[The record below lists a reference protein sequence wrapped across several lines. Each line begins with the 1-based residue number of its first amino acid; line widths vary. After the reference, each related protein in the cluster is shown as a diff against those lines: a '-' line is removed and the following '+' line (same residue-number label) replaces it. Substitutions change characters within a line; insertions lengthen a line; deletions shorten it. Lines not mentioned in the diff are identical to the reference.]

1 MMKEMYFDNILIAD
15 IVEKTAHFHK
25 FEKGFNVVTSQDNH
39 VGKSSLLKSLYFAM
53 GAEVDFDNVW
63 NKNTKLYVVEFYID
77 EIKFSMARWQKA
89 FAFFRETELI
99 LTTKSVSR
107 ELARKFEKIFSFAVY
122 MANKKTNKIELAP
135 PAFTFMPYYIDQ
147 DKGWSGLYESF
158 SNIDQYKKSDRIKS
172 LYYHLGI
179 YTRSTVELMA
189 KRDTLKDKIEQLKE
203 EEEKSRITIESLYA
217 EIQNLLPADSIE
229 ELEKNLIIPK
239 ERISLL
245 VSRIGETRNKIQ
257 SLETALYQHEHQLEV
272 IQEYRKIK
280 NGVSVREDRDKIHIC
295 PKCGYS
301 FDEEIYSIVRSN
313 YNLQN
318 EDYMYKQIEQ
328 IISSI
333 ASELE
338 KYKENY
344 VNLMDELKQ
353 QEQAYDEKQ
362 DSYEVYLRQRGL
374 QDSVRHFTEQ
384 LGENVYEQEEHGKEI
399 KEIDKEIR
407 KLPNKKEV
415 EENYIENVR
424 LNIIKLDAWNS
435 AYEGNIKLLKPI
447 KAQGTLEN
455 KIILAQMIG
464 LFQTMQYFRT
474 NTILF
479 PLVVDSPRAKEA
491 SHTSSKDI
499 LKLIFEM
506 DNLPQV
512 ILATMDYSDF
522 ENEMKRRAKVT
533 VLFEKRKLLNGDTYR
548 EYQSEI
554 EELQELLS
562 SF

>member
-1 MMKEMYFDNILIAD
+1 MKEMYFENILIAD
-15 IVEKTAHFHK
+15 IVEKTARFHG
-25 FEKGFNVVTSQDNH
+25 FEKGFNVITSQDNH
-39 VGKSSLLKSLYFAM
+39 VGKSSLLKSLYYTM

-63 NKNTKLYVVEFYID
+63 NKNNKIYVVEFYVD
-77 EIKFSMARWQKA
+77 KIKYRVARWQKA
-89 FAFFRETELI
+89 FALFRGAELI

-107 ELARKFEKIFSFAVY
+107 DLAKEFEKIFSFAVY

-147 DKGWSGLYESF
+147 DRGWSGLYESF
-158 SNIDQYKKSDRIKS
+158 SNIDQYKKPDRIKS

-189 KRDTLKDKIEQLKE
+189 KRDALKDKIDQLKV
-203 EEEKSRITIESLYA
+203 EEEKIRITIDSLYA
-217 EIQNLLPADSIE
+217 EIQNLVPADSIE
-229 ELEKNLIIPK
+229 ELERNLIIPK
-239 ERISLL
+239 ERIALL

-280 NGVSVREDRDKIHIC
+280 DGVNIGEDRRNIHIC
-295 PKCGYS
+295 PQCGYS

-338 KYKENY
+338 QYKENY
-344 VNLMDELKQ
+344 VSLMEELKQ

-374 QDSVRHFTEQ
+374 QDSVKHFTEQ

-399 KEIDKEIR
+399 KEIDKELR
-407 KLPNKKEV
+407 KLPNKKEI
-415 EENYIENVR
+415 EENYM
-424 LNIIKLDAWNS
+424 
-435 AYEGNIKLLKPI
+435 LKPI

-464 LFQTMQYFRT
+464 LFQTMQYFKT

-522 ENEMKRRAKVT
+522 ESEMKRRAKVT
-533 VLFEKRKLLNGDTYR
+533 VLSEKRKLLNGNTYN
-548 EYQSEI
+548 EYQSVI

>member
-1 MMKEMYFDNILIAD
+1 MKEMYFDNILIAD

-25 FEKGFNVVTSQDNH
+25 FEKGVNVVTSQDNH

-77 EIKFSMARWQKA
+77 EIKFSVARWQKA

-107 ELARKFEKIFSFAVY
+107 DLARKFEKIFSFAVY

-147 DKGWSGLYESF
+147 DRGWSGLYESF

-257 SLETALYQHEHQLEV
+257 SLETALYQHEHQIKV

-399 KEIDKEIR
+399 KEIDKELR

>member
-15 IVEKTAHFHK
+15 IVEKTAYFHK
-25 FEKGFNVVTSQDNH
+25 FEKGFNVVTSKDNH

-53 GAEVDFDNVW
+53 GAEVGFDNVW

-77 EIKFSMARWQKA
+77 EIKFRVARWQKA
-89 FAFFRETELI
+89 FALFRETELI

-107 ELARKFEKIFSFAVY
+107 ELAREFEKIFSFAVHI
-122 MANKKTNKIELAP
+122 ANKKTNKIELAP
-135 PAFTFMPYYIDQ
+135 PSFTFMPYYIDQ
-147 DKGWSGLYESF
+147 DRGWSGLYESF
-158 SNIDQYKKSDRIKS
+158 SNIGQYKKSDRIKS

-179 YTRSTVELMA
+179 YTRSTVELRA
-189 KRDTLKDKIEQLKE
+189 KIDILKDKIEQLKV
-203 EEEKSRITIESLYA
+203 EEEKIKITIESLYA
-217 EIQNLLPADSIE
+217 EIQNLVPAESIE
-229 ELEKNLIIPK
+229 ELERNLMIPK
-239 ERISLL
+239 ERIVLL

-257 SLETALYQHEHQLEV
+257 SLETALYRHEHQLEV
-272 IQEYRKIK
+272 IQEYRKI
-280 NGVSVREDRDKIHIC
+280 NDGVSVCEDRYKIHIC

-344 VNLMDELKQ
+344 VSLMYELKQ

-374 QDSVRHFTEQ
+374 QDSVKHFTEQ
-384 LGENVYEQEEHGKEI
+384 LGENVYEQEGYGREI
-399 KEIDKEIR
+399 KEIDKELR

-415 EENYIENVR
+415 EKNYIENVR

-464 LFQTMQYFRT
+464 LFQTMQYFKT

-522 ENEMKRRAKVT
+522 ENKMKISAKVI
-533 VLFEKRKLLNGDTYR
+533 VLSEKRKLLNGDTYR
-548 EYQSEI
+548 EHQNTI

-562 SF
+562 SS

>member
-1 MMKEMYFDNILIAD
+1 MKEMYFDNILIAD

-328 IISSI
+328 IICSI

>member
-1 MMKEMYFDNILIAD
+1 MKEMYFDNILIAD
-15 IVEKTAHFHK
+15 IVEKTAYIHN

-77 EIKFSMARWQKA
+77 EIKFRLARWQKS
-89 FAFFRETELI
+89 FALFRETELI

-107 ELARKFEKIFSFAVY
+107 DLAREFEKIFSFAIY

-147 DKGWSGLYESF
+147 DRGWSGLYESF
-158 SNIDQYKKSDRIKS
+158 SNIDQYKKPDRIKS

-179 YTRSTVELMA
+179 YTQSTVELMA
-189 KRDTLKDKIEQLKE
+189 KRDALKDKIEQLKA
-203 EEEKSRITIESLYA
+203 EEEKSRITIEALYV
-217 EIQNLLPADSIE
+217 EIQNLVPADSIE
-229 ELEKNLIIPK
+229 ELERNLIIPK
-239 ERISLL
+239 ERIALL
-245 VSRIGETRNKIQ
+245 VSKIGEIRNKIQ

-280 NGVSVREDRDKIHIC
+280 DGVSVREDRDKIHIC

-301 FDEEIYSIVRSN
+301 FDEEIYSIVRAS

-333 ASELE
+333 ESELE

-344 VNLMDELKQ
+344 VSLMDKLKQ

-374 QDSVRHFTEQ
+374 QDSVKHFTEQ
-384 LGENVYEQEEHGKEI
+384 LGENIYKQETYGKKI
-399 KEIDKEIR
+399 KVIDKELR

-455 KIILAQMIG
+455 KIILAQMMG
-464 LFQTMQYFRT
+464 LFQTMQYFDT

-499 LKLIFEM
+499 LKLIFQM

-522 ENEMKRRAKVT
+522 ENEMKKKAKVI
-533 VLFEKRKLLNGDTYR
+533 VLSRKRKLLNGDTYR
-548 EYQSEI
+548 EYQSAI
-554 EELQELLS
+554 EELQELLT

>member
-1 MMKEMYFDNILIAD
+1 MKEMYFNNILIAD

-25 FEKGFNVVTSQDNH
+25 FKKGFNVVTSQDNH

-53 GAEVDFDNVW
+53 GAEIDFDNVW
-63 NKNTKLYVVEFYID
+63 NKNTKIYVVEFYID
-77 EIKFSMARWQKA
+77 EIKFRLARWQKA
-89 FAFFRETELI
+89 FALFRETDLI

-107 ELARKFEKIFSFAVY
+107 DLAREFEKIFSFAVY
-122 MANKKTNKIELAP
+122 MANKKNNKIELAP

-147 DKGWSGLYESF
+147 DRGWSGLYESF
-158 SNIDQYKKSDRIKS
+158 SNINQYKKPDRIKS

-189 KRDTLKDKIEQLKE
+189 KRDTLKDKIEQLKA

-217 EIQNLLPADSIE
+217 EIQNLVPADSIE
-229 ELEKNLIIPK
+229 ELERNLLIPK
-239 ERISLL
+239 ERIALL
-245 VSRIGETRNKIQ
+245 VSRIGEIRNKIQ

-280 NGVSVREDRDKIHIC
+280 DGVSVREDQDEIYIC

-301 FDEEIYSIVRSN
+301 FDEEIYSIVRAS

-318 EDYMYKQIEQ
+318 EDYMYKQIKQ

-333 ASELE
+333 ASELD

-344 VNLMDELKQ
+344 VSLMDELKQ

-374 QDSVRHFTEQ
+374 QDSVKHFTEQ
-384 LGENVYEQEEHGKEI
+384 LGKTIYKQDAYGKEI
-399 KEIDKEIR
+399 KEIDKELR
-407 KLPNKKEV
+407 KLPNKKEI
-415 EENYIENVR
+415 EGNYIENVR

-435 AYEGNIKLLKPI
+435 AYDGNIKLLKPI

-455 KIILAQMIG
+455 KIILAQMMG

-491 SHTSSKDI
+491 GHTSSKDI

-506 DNLPQV
+506 DYLPQV
-512 ILATMDYSDF
+512 ILATVDYSNF
-522 ENEMKRRAKVT
+522 ENEMKRKAKVT
-533 VLFEKRKLLNGDTYR
+533 VLSEKRKLLNDDTYR
-548 EYQSEI
+548 EYQSTI

>member
-1 MMKEMYFDNILIAD
+1 MKEMYFDNILIAD
-15 IVEKTAHFHK
+15 IIEKTAHFHK

-107 ELARKFEKIFSFAVY
+107 DLARKFEKIFSFAVY

-179 YTRSTVELMA
+179 YTRSTVELMV

-203 EEEKSRITIESLYA
+203 EEEKSRITIESLYG

-301 FDEEIYSIVRSN
+301 FDEELYSIVRSN

-353 QEQAYDEKQ
+353 QEQAYNEKQ

-384 LGENVYEQEEHGKEI
+384 LGENIYEQEEHGKEI
-399 KEIDKEIR
+399 KEIDKELR

-424 LNIIKLDAWNS
+424 LNIIKLDAWNA
-435 AYEGNIKLLKPI
+435 AYEENIKLLKPI

-548 EYQSEI
+548 EYKSEI

>member
-1 MMKEMYFDNILIAD
+1 MKAMYFDSILIAD

-77 EIKFSMARWQKA
+77 EIKFSVARWQKA
-89 FAFFRETELI
+89 FALFRETELI

-107 ELARKFEKIFSFAVY
+107 DLARKFEKIFSFAVY

-147 DKGWSGLYESF
+147 DRGWSGLYESF

-189 KRDTLKDKIEQLKE
+189 KRDTLKDKIEQLKA

-229 ELEKNLIIPK
+229 ELERNLIIPK

-245 VSRIGETRNKIQ
+245 VSRIGKTRNKIQ

-280 NGVSVREDRDKIHIC
+280 DGVSVREDRDKINIC

-333 ASELE
+333 TSELE
-338 KYKENY
+338 KYKESY
-344 VNLMDELKQ
+344 VSLMDELKQ

-384 LGENVYEQEEHGKEI
+384 LGENVYEQEEYGREI
-399 KEIDKEIR
+399 KEIDKELR

-479 PLVVDSPRAKEA
+479 PFVVDSPRAKEA

-506 DNLPQV
+506 DYLPQV
-512 ILATMDYSDF
+512 ILATVDYSDF

-533 VLFEKRKLLNGDTYR
+533 VLSEKRKLLNDDTYR
-548 EYQSEI
+548 EYQSTI
-554 EELQELLS
+554 EELQDLLS

>member
-1 MMKEMYFDNILIAD
+1 MREMYFDNILIAD
-15 IVEKTAHFHK
+15 IVEKTAHFHE
-25 FEKGFNVVTSQDNH
+25 FEKGFNVVTSEDNH
-39 VGKSSLLKSLYFAM
+39 VGKSSLLKSLYYTM
-53 GAEVDFDNVW
+53 GAEVEFDNVW
-63 NKNTKLYVVEFYID
+63 NKNTKIYLVEFYID
-77 EIKFSMARWQKA
+77 EIKFRIARWQKS
-89 FAFFRETELI
+89 FALFRGTELV

-107 ELARKFEKIFSFAVY
+107 DLAKEFEKIFSFSVY
-122 MANKKTNKIELAP
+122 MANKKTNRIELAP

-147 DKGWSGLYESF
+147 DKGWTGLYESF
-158 SNIDQYKKSDRIKS
+158 SNIDQYKKPDRIKS

-179 YTRSTVELMA
+179 YTRSTVELMS
-189 KRDTLKDKIEQLKE
+189 KRDALKDKLEQLKV
-203 EEEKSRITIESLYA
+203 EEEKIRITMDSLYA
-217 EIQNLLPADSIE
+217 EIQNLIPADSIE
-229 ELEKNLIIPK
+229 ELERNLTIPK
-239 ERISLL
+239 EQISLL

-272 IQEYRKIK
+272 IREYKKIK
-280 NGVSVREDRDKIHIC
+280 NGVNVLENQGNIHIC
-295 PKCGYS
+295 PQCGYS

-318 EDYMYKQIEQ
+318 EDYMYKQVEQ

-333 ASELE
+333 VSELE
-338 KYKENY
+338 MHKVSY
-344 VNLMDELKQ
+344 VSLMDELKQ

-374 QDSVRHFTEQ
+374 QDSVKHFTEQ
-384 LGENVYEQEEHGKEI
+384 LGDNICKQDEHRKKI
-399 KEIDKEIR
+399 KEIDKELR
-407 KLPNKKEV
+407 KLPNKKDV

-455 KIILAQMIG
+455 KIILAQVIG
-464 LFQTMQYFRT
+464 LFQTMQCFKT
-474 NTILF
+474 NTIWF
-479 PLVVDSPRAKEA
+479 SLVIDSPRAKEA

-506 DNLPQV
+506 NNLPQV

-522 ENEMKRRAKVT
+522 ESEMKQRAKVT
-533 VLFEKRKLLNGDTYR
+533 VLSEKRKLLNSNTYIK
-548 EYQSEI
+548 YQSVI

>member
-1 MMKEMYFDNILIAD
+1 MKAMYFDSILIAD

-77 EIKFSMARWQKA
+77 EIKFSVARWQKA
-89 FAFFRETELI
+89 FALFRETELI

-107 ELARKFEKIFSFAVY
+107 DLARKFEKIFSFAVY

-147 DKGWSGLYESF
+147 DRGWSGLYESF

-189 KRDTLKDKIEQLKE
+189 KRDTLKDKIEQLKA
-203 EEEKSRITIESLYA
+203 EEEKSRFTIESLYA

-229 ELEKNLIIPK
+229 ELERNLIIPK

-280 NGVSVREDRDKIHIC
+280 DGVSVREDRDKINIC

-333 ASELE
+333 TSELE
-338 KYKENY
+338 KYKESY
-344 VNLMDELKQ
+344 VSLMDELKQ

-384 LGENVYEQEEHGKEI
+384 LGENVYEQEEYGREI
-399 KEIDKEIR
+399 KEIDKELR

-479 PLVVDSPRAKEA
+479 PFVVDSPRAKEA

-506 DNLPQV
+506 DYLPQV
-512 ILATMDYSDF
+512 ILATVDYSDF

-533 VLFEKRKLLNGDTYR
+533 VLSEKRKLLNDDTYR
-548 EYQSEI
+548 EYQSTI
-554 EELQELLS
+554 EELQDLLS

>member
-1 MMKEMYFDNILIAD
+1 MKEMYFNNILIAD

-25 FEKGFNVVTSQDNH
+25 FKKGFNVVTSQDNH

-399 KEIDKEIR
+399 KKINKEIR

>member
-1 MMKEMYFDNILIAD
+1 MKEMYFDNILIAD

-399 KEIDKEIR
+399 KKINKEIR

-499 LKLIFEM
+499 LKLFFEM

>member
-1 MMKEMYFDNILIAD
+1 MKEMYFDNILIAD

-25 FEKGFNVVTSQDNH
+25 FEKRFNVVTSQDNH

-77 EIKFSMARWQKA
+77 EIKFSVARWQKA
-89 FAFFRETELI
+89 FALFRETELI

-107 ELARKFEKIFSFAVY
+107 DLARKFEKIFSFAVY
-122 MANKKTNKIELAP
+122 IANKKTNKIELAP

-147 DKGWSGLYESF
+147 DRGWSGLYESF

-189 KRDTLKDKIEQLKE
+189 KRDTLKDKIEQLKA

-257 SLETALYQHEHQLEV
+257 SLETALYQHEYQLEV

-280 NGVSVREDRDKIHIC
+280 NGVSVREDRDRIHIC

-301 FDEEIYSIVRSN
+301 FDEEVYSIVRSN

-344 VNLMDELKQ
+344 VSLMDELKQ

-399 KEIDKEIR
+399 KEIDKELR

-522 ENEMKRRAKVT
+522 ENEIKIRAKVT
-533 VLFEKRKLLNGDTYR
+533 VLSEKRKLLNGDTYR
-548 EYQSEI
+548 EYQSAI

>member
-1 MMKEMYFDNILIAD
+1 MKEMYFDNILIAD

-399 KEIDKEIR
+399 KKINKEIR

-512 ILATMDYSDF
+512 ILATMDYIDF

>member
-1 MMKEMYFDNILIAD
+1 MKEMYFDNILIAD

-107 ELARKFEKIFSFAVY
+107 DLARKFEKIFSFAVY

-239 ERISLL
+239 EQISLL

-384 LGENVYEQEEHGKEI
+384 LGENVYEQEKHRKKI
-399 KEIDKEIR
+399 KEIDKELR

>member
-1 MMKEMYFDNILIAD
+1 MKAMYFDNILIAD

-77 EIKFSMARWQKA
+77 EIKFSVARWQKA
-89 FAFFRETELI
+89 FALFRETELI

-107 ELARKFEKIFSFAVY
+107 DLARKFEKIFSFAVY

-147 DKGWSGLYESF
+147 DRGWSGLYESF

-189 KRDTLKDKIEQLKE
+189 KRDTLKDKIEQLKA

-229 ELEKNLIIPK
+229 ELERNLIIPK

-280 NGVSVREDRDKIHIC
+280 DGISVREDRDKINIC

-333 ASELE
+333 TSELE
-338 KYKENY
+338 KYKESY
-344 VNLMDELKQ
+344 VSLMDELKQ

-384 LGENVYEQEEHGKEI
+384 LGENVYEQEEYGREI
-399 KEIDKEIR
+399 KEIDKELR

-479 PLVVDSPRAKEA
+479 PFVVDSPRAKEA

-506 DNLPQV
+506 DYLPQV
-512 ILATMDYSDF
+512 ILATVDYSDF

-533 VLFEKRKLLNGDTYR
+533 VLSEKRKLLNDDTYR
-548 EYQSEI
+548 EYQSTI
-554 EELQELLS
+554 EELQDLLS

>member
-1 MMKEMYFDNILIAD
+1 MKEMYFDNILIAD

-77 EIKFSMARWQKA
+77 EIKFSVARWQKA
-89 FAFFRETELI
+89 FALFRETELI

-107 ELARKFEKIFSFAVY
+107 DLARKFEKIFSFAVY

-147 DKGWSGLYESF
+147 DRGWSGLYESF

-189 KRDTLKDKIEQLKE
+189 KRDTLKDKIEQLKA

-229 ELEKNLIIPK
+229 ELERNLIIPK

-280 NGVSVREDRDKIHIC
+280 DGVSVREDRDKINIC

-333 ASELE
+333 TSELE
-338 KYKENY
+338 KYKESY
-344 VNLMDELKQ
+344 VSLMDELKQ

-384 LGENVYEQEEHGKEI
+384 LGENVYEQEEHGREI
-399 KEIDKEIR
+399 KEIDKELR

-479 PLVVDSPRAKEA
+479 PFVVDSPRAKEA

-499 LKLIFEM
+499 IKLIFEM
-506 DNLPQV
+506 DYLPQV
-512 ILATMDYSDF
+512 ILATVDYSDF

-533 VLFEKRKLLNGDTYR
+533 VLSEKRKLLNDDTYR
-548 EYQSEI
+548 EYQSTI
-554 EELQELLS
+554 EQLQELLS

>member
-77 EIKFSMARWQKA
+77 EIKFSVARWQKA
-89 FAFFRETELI
+89 FALFRETELI

-107 ELARKFEKIFSFAVY
+107 DLARKFEKIFSFAVY
-122 MANKKTNKIELAP
+122 MANKKTNRIELAP

-147 DKGWSGLYESF
+147 DRGWSGLYESF
-158 SNIDQYKKSDRIKS
+158 SNIDQYKKSDRTKS

-189 KRDTLKDKIEQLKE
+189 KRDTLKDKIEHLKA
-203 EEEKSRITIESLYA
+203 EEEKSRITIELLYA

-229 ELEKNLIIPK
+229 ELERNLIIPK

-280 NGVSVREDRDKIHIC
+280 DGVSVCEDRDKIHIC

-338 KYKENY
+338 KYKESY
-344 VNLMDELKQ
+344 VSLMDELKQ

-384 LGENVYEQEEHGKEI
+384 LSENVYEQEEHGKGI
-399 KEIDKEIR
+399 KEIDKELR

-479 PLVVDSPRAKEA
+479 PFVVDSPRAKEA

-533 VLFEKRKLLNGDTYR
+533 VLSEKRKLLNGDTYR
-548 EYQSEI
+548 EYQSVI

>member
-15 IVEKTAHFHK
+15 IVEKTAYIHN

-77 EIKFSMARWQKA
+77 EIKFRLARWQKS
-89 FAFFRETELI
+89 FALFRETELI

-107 ELARKFEKIFSFAVY
+107 DLAREFEKIFSFAIY

-147 DKGWSGLYESF
+147 DRGWSGLYESF
-158 SNIDQYKKSDRIKS
+158 SNIDQYKKPDRIKS

-179 YTRSTVELMA
+179 YTRSTVDLIA
-189 KRDTLKDKIEQLKE
+189 KRDALKDKIEQLKA
-203 EEEKSRITIESLYA
+203 EEEKSRITIEALYV
-217 EIQNLLPADSIE
+217 EIQNLVPADSIE
-229 ELEKNLIIPK
+229 ELERNLIIPK
-239 ERISLL
+239 ERIALL
-245 VSRIGETRNKIQ
+245 VSKIGEIRNKIQ

-280 NGVSVREDRDKIHIC
+280 DGVSVREDRDKIHIC

-301 FDEEIYSIVRSN
+301 FDEEIYSIVRAS

-333 ASELE
+333 ESELE

-344 VNLMDELKQ
+344 VSLMDKLKQ

-374 QDSVRHFTEQ
+374 QDSVKHFTEQ
-384 LGENVYEQEEHGKEI
+384 LGENIYKQETYGKKI
-399 KEIDKEIR
+399 KVIDKELR

-455 KIILAQMIG
+455 KIILAQMMG
-464 LFQTMQYFRT
+464 LFQTMQYFNT

-499 LKLIFEM
+499 LKLIFQM

-522 ENEMKRRAKVT
+522 ENEMKKKAKVI
-533 VLFEKRKLLNGDTYR
+533 VLSRKRKLLNGDTYR
-548 EYQSEI
+548 EYQSAI
-554 EELQELLS
+554 EELQELLT

>member
-1 MMKEMYFDNILIAD
+1 MKEMYFNNILIAD

-25 FEKGFNVVTSQDNH
+25 FKKGFNVVTSQDNH

-53 GAEVDFDNVW
+53 GAEIDFDNVW
-63 NKNTKLYVVEFYID
+63 NKNTKIYVVEFYID
-77 EIKFSMARWQKA
+77 EIKFRLARWQKA
-89 FAFFRETELI
+89 FALFRETDLI

-107 ELARKFEKIFSFAVY
+107 DLAREFEKIFSFAVY
-122 MANKKTNKIELAP
+122 MANKKNNKIELAP

-147 DKGWSGLYESF
+147 DRGWSGLYESF
-158 SNIDQYKKSDRIKS
+158 SNINQYKKPDRIKS

-189 KRDTLKDKIEQLKE
+189 KRDTLKDKIEQLKA

-217 EIQNLLPADSIE
+217 EIQNLVPADSIE
-229 ELEKNLIIPK
+229 ELERNLLIPK
-239 ERISLL
+239 ERIALL
-245 VSRIGETRNKIQ
+245 VSRIGEIRNKIQ

-280 NGVSVREDRDKIHIC
+280 DGVSVREDQDEIYIC

-301 FDEEIYSIVRSN
+301 FDEEIYSIVRAS

-318 EDYMYKQIEQ
+318 EDYMYKQIKQ

-333 ASELE
+333 ASELD

-344 VNLMDELKQ
+344 VSLMDELKQ

-374 QDSVRHFTEQ
+374 QDSVKHFTEQ
-384 LGENVYEQEEHGKEI
+384 LGKTIYKQDAYGKEI
-399 KEIDKEIR
+399 KEIDKELR
-407 KLPNKKEV
+407 KLPNKKEI
-415 EENYIENVR
+415 EGNYIENVR

-435 AYEGNIKLLKPI
+435 AYDGNIKLLKPI

-455 KIILAQMIG
+455 KIILAQMMG

-506 DNLPQV
+506 DYLPQV
-512 ILATMDYSDF
+512 ILATVDYSNF
-522 ENEMKRRAKVT
+522 ENEMKRKAKVT
-533 VLFEKRKLLNGDTYR
+533 VLSEKRKLLNDDTYR
-548 EYQSEI
+548 EYQSTI

>member
-1 MMKEMYFDNILIAD
+1 MKEMYFDNILIAD
-15 IVEKTAHFHK
+15 IVEKTAYFHK

-77 EIKFSMARWQKA
+77 EIKFRVARWQKA
-89 FAFFRETELI
+89 FALFRETELI

-107 ELARKFEKIFSFAVY
+107 GLAREFEKIFSFAVY

-147 DKGWSGLYESF
+147 DRGWSGLYESF
-158 SNIDQYKKSDRIKS
+158 SNIGQYKKPDRIKS

-189 KRDTLKDKIEQLKE
+189 KIDTLKDKIEQLKA
-203 EEEKSRITIESLYA
+203 EEEKLRITIESLYG
-217 EIQNLLPADSIE
+217 EIQNLVPADSIE
-229 ELEKNLIIPK
+229 ELERNLIIPK
-239 ERISLL
+239 EWIVLL

-280 NGVSVREDRDKIHIC
+280 DGVSVCEDRDKIHIC

-344 VNLMDELKQ
+344 VSLMGELKQ

-374 QDSVRHFTEQ
+374 QDSIKHFTEQ
-384 LGENVYEQEEHGKEI
+384 LGENVHEQEGHVKEI
-399 KEIDKEIR
+399 KEINKELR

-415 EENYIENVR
+415 EKNYIENVR

-464 LFQTMQYFRT
+464 LFQTMQYFKT

-499 LKLIFEM
+499 LNLIFEM

-522 ENEMKRRAKVT
+522 ENEMKISAKVI
-533 VLFEKRKLLNGDTYR
+533 VFSKKRKLLNGDTYR
-548 EYQSEI
+548 EYQNTI

-562 SF
+562 NS

>member
-1 MMKEMYFDNILIAD
+1 MKEMYFDNILIAD

-122 MANKKTNKIELAP
+122 MANKKTNRIELAP

-229 ELEKNLIIPK
+229 ELERNLIIPK

-338 KYKENY
+338 KYKESY
-344 VNLMDELKQ
+344 VSLMDELKQ

-399 KEIDKEIR
+399 KEIDKELR

-479 PLVVDSPRAKEA
+479 PFVVDSPRAKEA

-533 VLFEKRKLLNGDTYR
+533 VLSEKRKLLNGDTYR
-548 EYQSEI
+548 EYQSVI

>member
-1 MMKEMYFDNILIAD
+1 MKEMYFDNILIAD
-15 IVEKTAHFHK
+15 IVENTAHFHK
-25 FEKGFNVVTSQDNH
+25 FKKGFNVVTSQDNH
-39 VGKSSLLKSLYFAM
+39 VGKSSLLKSLYFTM

-77 EIKFSMARWQKA
+77 EIKFRLARWQKA
-89 FAFFRETELI
+89 FALFRGIELI

-107 ELARKFEKIFSFAVY
+107 DLAREFEKIFSFAVY

-147 DKGWSGLYESF
+147 DRGWSGLYESF
-158 SNIDQYKKSDRIKS
+158 SNIDQYKKPDRIKS

-179 YTRSTVELMA
+179 YTQSTVELMA
-189 KRDTLKDKIEQLKE
+189 KRDTLKDKIEQLKA

-217 EIQNLLPADSIE
+217 EIQNLVPADSIE
-229 ELEKNLIIPK
+229 ELERNLLIPK
-239 ERISLL
+239 ERIALL
-245 VSRIGETRNKIQ
+245 VSRIGEIRNKIQ

-280 NGVSVREDRDKIHIC
+280 DGVSVREDQDEIYIC
-295 PKCGYS
+295 PNCGYS
-301 FDEEIYSIVRSN
+301 FDEEIYSIVRAS

-318 EDYMYKQIEQ
+318 EDYMYKQIKQ

-344 VNLMDELKQ
+344 VSLMDELKQ

-374 QDSVRHFTEQ
+374 QGSVKHFTEQ
-384 LGENVYEQEEHGKEI
+384 LGKNIYKQEAYGKEI
-399 KEIDKEIR
+399 KEIDKELR
-407 KLPNKKEV
+407 KLPNKKAV

-435 AYEGNIKLLKPI
+435 AYDRNIKLLKPI

-455 KIILAQMIG
+455 KIILAQMMG

-506 DNLPQV
+506 DYLPQV
-512 ILATMDYSDF
+512 ILATVDYSDF

-533 VLFEKRKLLNGDTYR
+533 VLSEKRKLLNDDTYR
-548 EYQSEI
+548 EYQSTI

>member
-1 MMKEMYFDNILIAD
+1 MKEMYFDNILIAD

-77 EIKFSMARWQKA
+77 EIKFSVARWQKA
-89 FAFFRETELI
+89 FALFRETELI

-107 ELARKFEKIFSFAVY
+107 DLARKFEKIFSFAVY
-122 MANKKTNKIELAP
+122 MANKKTNRIELAP

-147 DKGWSGLYESF
+147 DRGWSGLYESF
-158 SNIDQYKKSDRIKS
+158 SNIDQYKKSDRTKS

-189 KRDTLKDKIEQLKE
+189 KRDTLKDKIEHLKA

-229 ELEKNLIIPK
+229 ELERNLIIPK

-280 NGVSVREDRDKIHIC
+280 DGVSVCEDRDKIHIC

-338 KYKENY
+338 KYKESY
-344 VNLMDELKQ
+344 VSLMDELKQ

-384 LGENVYEQEEHGKEI
+384 LSENVYEQEEHGKGI
-399 KEIDKEIR
+399 KEIDKELR

-479 PLVVDSPRAKEA
+479 PFVVDSPRAKEA

-533 VLFEKRKLLNGDTYR
+533 VLSEKRKLLNGDTYR
-548 EYQSEI
+548 EYQSVI

>member
-1 MMKEMYFDNILIAD
+1 MKKETLLHKIIIKILSIFGIIERKKVSKKEMC
-15 IVEKTAHFHK
+15 E
-25 FEKGFNVVTSQDNH
+25 
-39 VGKSSLLKSLYFAM
+39 
-53 GAEVDFDNVW
+53 
-63 NKNTKLYVVEFYID
+63 
-77 EIKFSMARWQKA
+77 MA
-89 FAFFRETELI
+89 
-99 LTTKSVSR
+99 
-107 ELARKFEKIFSFAVY
+107 
-122 MANKKTNKIELAP
+122 
-135 PAFTFMPYYIDQ
+135 
-147 DKGWSGLYESF
+147 
-158 SNIDQYKKSDRIKS
+158 IKS
-172 LYYHLGI
+172 NVCPNRCDICAWNENYHLGI

-189 KRDTLKDKIEQLKE
+189 KRDALKDKIEQLKAE
-203 EEEKSRITIESLYA
+203 EDKIRITMDSLYE
-217 EIQNLLPADSIE
+217 EIQNLVPADSIE
-229 ELEKNLIIPK
+229 ELERNLMIPK
-239 ERISLL
+239 ERIALI

-257 SLETALYQHEHQLEV
+257 SLETALFQHEHQLE
-272 IQEYRKIK
+272 IIKEYRKIK
-280 NGVSVREDRDKIHIC
+280 DGVNVLEERGNIYTC
-295 PKCGYS
+295 PQCGYS

-333 ASELE
+333 TSELE
-338 KYKENY
+338 THKESY
-344 VNLMDELKQ
+344 VSLMDKLKQ

-374 QDSVRHFTEQ
+374 QNSVKHFTEQ
-384 LGENVYEQEEHGKEI
+384 LGENTYEQQEYGKEI
-399 KEIDKEIR
+399 KEIDKELR

-464 LFQTMQYFRT
+464 LFQTMQYLKT

-512 ILATMDYSDF
+512 ILATMDYGDF
-522 ENEMKRRAKVT
+522 ESEMKRRAKVT
-533 VLFEKRKLLNGDTYR
+533 VLSEKRKLLNGNTYS
-548 EYQSEI
+548 EYQNVI
-554 EELQELLS
+554 EELQELLN

>member
-15 IVEKTAHFHK
+15 IVEKTAHVHK

-77 EIKFSMARWQKA
+77 EIKFSVVRWQKA
-89 FAFFRETELI
+89 FALFRETELI

-107 ELARKFEKIFSFAVY
+107 DLARKFEKIFSFAIY

-147 DKGWSGLYESF
+147 DRGWSGLYESF

-189 KRDTLKDKIEQLKE
+189 KRDTLKDKIEQLKL

-229 ELEKNLIIPK
+229 ELERNLIIPK

-280 NGVSVREDRDKIHIC
+280 DGVSVREDRDKIHIC

-338 KYKENY
+338 KYKESY
-344 VNLMDELKQ
+344 VSLMDELKQ

-384 LGENVYEQEEHGKEI
+384 IGENVYEQEEHGREI
-399 KEIDKEIR
+399 KEIDKELR

-479 PLVVDSPRAKEA
+479 PFVVDSPRAKEA

-533 VLFEKRKLLNGDTYR
+533 VLSEKRKLLNGDTYR
-548 EYQSEI
+548 EYQSAI

>member
-344 VNLMDELKQ
+344 VNLMNELKQ

-399 KEIDKEIR
+399 KKINKELR

-479 PLVVDSPRAKEA
+479 PLVVDSPRAKKA

-548 EYQSEI
+548 EHQSEI

>member
-1 MMKEMYFDNILIAD
+1 MKEMYFDNILIAD
-15 IVEKTAHFHK
+15 IVEKTAHVHK

-77 EIKFSMARWQKA
+77 EIKFSVVRWQKA
-89 FAFFRETELI
+89 FALFRETELI

-107 ELARKFEKIFSFAVY
+107 DLARKFEKIFSFAIY

-147 DKGWSGLYESF
+147 DRGWSGLNESF

-189 KRDTLKDKIEQLKE
+189 KRDTLKDKIEQLKL

-229 ELEKNLIIPK
+229 ELERNLIIPK

-280 NGVSVREDRDKIHIC
+280 DGVSVREDRDKIHIC

-338 KYKENY
+338 KYKESY
-344 VNLMDELKQ
+344 VSLMDELKQ

-384 LGENVYEQEEHGKEI
+384 LGENVYEQEEHGREI
-399 KEIDKEIR
+399 KEIDKELR

-479 PLVVDSPRAKEA
+479 PFVVDSPRAKEA

-533 VLFEKRKLLNGDTYR
+533 VLSEKRKLLNGDTYR
-548 EYQSEI
+548 EYQSAI

>member
-328 IISSI
+328 IICSI

>member
-25 FEKGFNVVTSQDNH
+25 FKKGFNVVTSQDNH

-63 NKNTKLYVVEFYID
+63 NKTTKLYIVDFYID
-77 EIKFSMARWQKA
+77 EIKFRLARWQKA
-89 FAFFRETELI
+89 FALFRGIELI

-107 ELARKFEKIFSFAVY
+107 DLAREFEKIFSFAVY
-122 MANKKTNKIELAP
+122 MANKKTNKTELAP

-147 DKGWSGLYESF
+147 DRGWSGLYESF
-158 SNIDQYKKSDRIKS
+158 SNIDQYKKPDRIKS

-189 KRDTLKDKIEQLKE
+189 KRDILKDKLEQLKA
-203 EEEKSRITIESLYA
+203 EEEKSRITIESLYT
-217 EIQNLLPADSIE
+217 EIQNLVPADSIE
-229 ELEKNLIIPK
+229 ELERNLLIPK
-239 ERISLL
+239 ERIALL
-245 VSRIGETRNKIQ
+245 VSRIGEIRNKIQ
-257 SLETALYQHEHQLEV
+257 SLEIILYQHEHQLEV

-280 NGVSVREDRDKIHIC
+280 DGVSVRENRDEIYIC

-301 FDEEIYSIVRSN
+301 FDEEIYSVVRAS

-318 EDYMYKQIEQ
+318 EDYMYKQIKQ

-344 VNLMDELKQ
+344 VSLMDELKQ

-374 QDSVRHFTEQ
+374 QGSVKHFTEQ
-384 LGENVYEQEEHGKEI
+384 LGKNIYKQEAYGKKI
-399 KEIDKEIR
+399 KAIDKDIR

-435 AYEGNIKLLKPI
+435 AYDGNIKLLKPI

-455 KIILAQMIG
+455 KIILAQMVG

-506 DNLPQV
+506 DYLPQV
-512 ILATMDYSDF
+512 ILATVDYSDF
-522 ENEMKRRAKVT
+522 EDEIKRRAKVT
-533 VLFEKRKLLNGDTYR
+533 VLSEKRKLLNDDTYR
-548 EYQSEI
+548 EYQSTI

>member
-1 MMKEMYFDNILIAD
+1 MKEMYFDNILIAD

-399 KEIDKEIR
+399 KKINKEIR

>member
-1 MMKEMYFDNILIAD
+1 MKEMYFDNILIAD
-15 IVEKTAHFHK
+15 IVEKTAYIHN

-77 EIKFSMARWQKA
+77 EIKFRLARWQKS
-89 FAFFRETELI
+89 FALFRETELI

-107 ELARKFEKIFSFAVY
+107 DLAREFEKIFSFAIY

-147 DKGWSGLYESF
+147 DRGWSGLYESF
-158 SNIDQYKKSDRIKS
+158 SNIDQYKKPDRIKS

-179 YTRSTVELMA
+179 YTRSTVDLIA
-189 KRDTLKDKIEQLKE
+189 KRDALKDKIEQLKA
-203 EEEKSRITIESLYA
+203 EEEKSRITIEALYV
-217 EIQNLLPADSIE
+217 EIQNLVPADSIE
-229 ELEKNLIIPK
+229 ELERNLIIPK
-239 ERISLL
+239 ERIALL
-245 VSRIGETRNKIQ
+245 VSKIGEIRNKIQ

-280 NGVSVREDRDKIHIC
+280 DGVSVREDRDKIHIC

-301 FDEEIYSIVRSN
+301 FDEEIYSIVRAS

-338 KYKENY
+338 QYKENY
-344 VNLMDELKQ
+344 VNLMEELKQ

-374 QDSVRHFTEQ
+374 QDSVKHFTEQ
-384 LGENVYEQEEHGKEI
+384 LGENIYKQETYGKKI
-399 KEIDKEIR
+399 KVIDKELR

-455 KIILAQMIG
+455 KIILAQMMG
-464 LFQTMQYFRT
+464 LFQTMQYFDT

-499 LKLIFEM
+499 LKLIFQM

-522 ENEMKRRAKVT
+522 ENEMKKKAKVI
-533 VLFEKRKLLNGDTYR
+533 VLSRKRKLLNGDTYR
-548 EYQSEI
+548 EYQSAI
-554 EELQELLS
+554 EELQELLT

>member
-1 MMKEMYFDNILIAD
+1 MKEMYFDNILIAD
-15 IVEKTAHFHK
+15 IVDKTAHFHEFK
-25 FEKGFNVVTSQDNH
+25 RGFNVVTSQDNH
-39 VGKSSLLKSLYFAM
+39 VGKSSLLKSLYYTM
-53 GAEVDFDNVW
+53 GAEVDFDNAW

-77 EIKFSMARWQKA
+77 EIKFRIARWQKA
-89 FAFFRETELI
+89 FALFRETELI

-107 ELARKFEKIFSFAVY
+107 DLAKEFEKIFAFSVY
-122 MANKKTNKIELAP
+122 MANKKTNKIELSP
-135 PAFTFMPYYIDQ
+135 PVFTFMPYYIDQ
-147 DKGWSGLYESF
+147 DRGWSGLYESF

-189 KRDTLKDKIEQLKE
+189 KRDALKDTIEQLKE
-203 EEEKSRITIESLYA
+203 EESKITITMNSLYK
-217 EIQNLLPADSIE
+217 EIQNIIPADSIE
-229 ELEKNLIIPK
+229 ELEKNLILPREQIA
-239 ERISLL
+239 LL
-245 VSRIGETRNKIQ
+245 VSKIGKTRNKIQ
-257 SLETALYQHEHQLEV
+257 SLETALYQHKHQLEV
-272 IQEYRKIK
+272 IKEYKEIK
-280 NGVSVREDRDKIHIC
+280 NGVNVLEGRESIHTC
-295 PKCGYS
+295 PQCGYS

-313 YNLQN
+313 YNIQN
-318 EDYMYKQIEQ
+318 ENYMYKQIEQ

-333 ASELE
+333 ISELE
-338 KYKENY
+338 MHKKIY
-344 VNLMDELKQ
+344 VSLMDELKQ

-362 DSYEVYLRQRGL
+362 DSYEVYLRQKGL
-374 QDSVRHFTEQ
+374 QDSVKHFTEQ
-384 LGENVYEQEEHGKEI
+384 LRQNVYEQEEQKKKINEINKEL
-399 KEIDKEIR
+399 K

-415 EENYIENVR
+415 EEKYIENVR
-424 LNIIKLDAWNS
+424 INIIKLDAWNP

-455 KIILAQMIG
+455 KIILAQVIG
-464 LFQTMQYFRT
+464 LFQTMQYFKA
-474 NTILF
+474 NTLLC

-506 DNLPQV
+506 NNLPQV

-522 ENEMKRRAKVT
+522 ESEIKRRANIT
-533 VLFEKRKLLNGDTYR
+533 VLSMKRKLLNECTYS
-548 EYQSEI
+548 EYKTMI

>member
-1 MMKEMYFDNILIAD
+1 MKEMYFDNILIAD
-15 IVEKTAHFHK
+15 IVEKTAHVHK

-77 EIKFSMARWQKA
+77 EIKFSVVRWQKA
-89 FAFFRETELI
+89 FALFRETELI

-107 ELARKFEKIFSFAVY
+107 DLARKFEKIFSFAIY

-147 DKGWSGLYESF
+147 DRGWSGLYESF

-189 KRDTLKDKIEQLKE
+189 KRDTLKDKIEQLKL

-229 ELEKNLIIPK
+229 ELERNLIIPK

-280 NGVSVREDRDKIHIC
+280 DGVSVREDRDKIHIC

-338 KYKENY
+338 KYKESY
-344 VNLMDELKQ
+344 VSLMDELKQ

-384 LGENVYEQEEHGKEI
+384 LGENVYEQEEHGREI
-399 KEIDKEIR
+399 KEIDKELR

-479 PLVVDSPRAKEA
+479 PFVVDSPRAKEA

-533 VLFEKRKLLNGDTYR
+533 VLSEKRKLLNGDTYR
-548 EYQSEI
+548 EYQSAI

>member
-1 MMKEMYFDNILIAD
+1 MKEMYFDNILIAD
-15 IVEKTAHFHK
+15 IVEKTAYIHN

-77 EIKFSMARWQKA
+77 EIKFRLARWQKS
-89 FAFFRETELI
+89 FALFRETELI

-107 ELARKFEKIFSFAVY
+107 DLAREFEKIFSFAIY

-147 DKGWSGLYESF
+147 DRGWSGLYESF
-158 SNIDQYKKSDRIKS
+158 SNIDQYKKPDRIKS

-189 KRDTLKDKIEQLKE
+189 KRDALKDKIEQLKT
-203 EEEKSRITIESLYA
+203 EEEKSRITIEALYV
-217 EIQNLLPADSIE
+217 EIQNLVPADSIE
-229 ELEKNLIIPK
+229 ELERNLIIPK
-239 ERISLL
+239 ERIALL
-245 VSRIGETRNKIQ
+245 VSKIGEIRNKIQ

-280 NGVSVREDRDKIHIC
+280 DGVSVREDRDKIHIC

-301 FDEEIYSIVRSN
+301 FDEEIYSIVRAS

-333 ASELE
+333 ESELE

-344 VNLMDELKQ
+344 VSLMDKLKQ
-353 QEQAYDEKQ
+353 QEHAYDEKQ

-374 QDSVRHFTEQ
+374 QDSVKHFTEQ
-384 LGENVYEQEEHGKEI
+384 LGENIYKQETYGKEI
-399 KEIDKEIR
+399 KEIDKELR
-407 KLPNKKEV
+407 KLSNKKEV

-455 KIILAQMIG
+455 KIILAQIMG
-464 LFQTMQYFRT
+464 LFQTMQYFKT

-499 LKLIFEM
+499 LKLIFQM

-522 ENEMKRRAKVT
+522 ENEMKKKAKVI
-533 VLFEKRKLLNGDTYR
+533 VLSKKRKLLNGDTYR
-548 EYQSEI
+548 EYQSAI
-554 EELQELLS
+554 EELQELLT